1 MGLFRKEQHIKVVS
15 EKENGDYKRRLIKT
29 GDRMGESRTPISDAL
44 LKQQPKQ
51 KKKPSRIVNI
61 AKAIDK
67 KVVDWNRSQ
76 GRGRSPLNNNY
87 NPFGSLF
94 DSGIDDVPKQKTK
107 YIIRGGKAYPVA
119 GSKKKKKGKKKQSSG
134 FGLPKFD
141 LTDNWG
147 LFK

>member
-1 MGLFRKEQHIKVVS
+1 MGLFRKEQHIKVVIDD
-15 EKENGDYKRRLIKT
+15 EGNKRLIKT

-51 KKKPSRIVNI
+51 KKQPSRLIKI
-61 AKAIDK
+61 GKAIDK
-67 KVVDWNRSQ
+67 KIVAWNKSQ
-76 GRGRSPLNNNY
+76 SRGRSPIDNNF

-94 DSGIDDVPKQKTK
+94 DTGIDDVPKQKTK
-107 YIIRGGKAYPVA
+107 YIIKGGKAYPVA
-119 GSKKKKKGKKKQSSG
+119 GTGKKKKKKSTS
-134 FGLPKFD
+134 FELPDFD